1 MSEKPIL
8 FSAPMVRAILA
19 GRKTMTRRALK
30 NQPVE
35 LPDFNKGSLSICVG
49 GSKYTAFQPEITAL
63 HCPHGKPGDRL
74 WVRESWRVSNAYDH
88 LPPRDIPQWY
98 PVEYEATSIVANKNV
113 LGKLRPSIFMPRWAS
128 RINLELTAVL
138 VERLQDITE
147 EDAMAEGCQ
156 WTDNGPRKWM
166 GIDIG
171 FEIANKVN
179 GWKEGF
185 SHIGETLPEKCFQ
198 SARQSFGNLWESIN
212 GKVPGKAWD
221 DNPFVFVESF
231 KVV

>member
-88 LPPRDIPQWY
+88 LPPRDIPQWS

-128 RINLELTAVL
+128 RINLELTEIR
-138 VERLQDITE
+138 VERLNKISNTDILR
-147 EDAMAEGCQ
+147 EGIRSESCNVCVH
-156 WTDNGPRKWM
+156 TG
-166 GIDIG
+166 GSG
-171 FEIANKVN
+171 CEHC
-179 GWKEGF
+179 F
-185 SHIGETLPEKCFQ
+185 SILNPFRE
-198 SARQSFGNLWESIN
+198 LWDSIN
-212 GKVPGKAWD
+212 GSTPGKAWD